1 MSRGL
6 SGVET
11 PAHPTSLYLGCALDE
26 LFAHA
31 HPSLVFRSGDGAA
44 AVSPCGADLP
54 SKSRKF

>member
-11 PAHPTSLYLGCALDE
+11 TAHPTSLYLGCALDE

-31 HPSLVFRSGDGAA
+31 HPSLVFGSGAA